1 MRGSLDS
8 PPIVVDGSR
17 LRAILLA
24 AGSLSFVLG
33 GFYVIARSGGLAGL
47 VPTLFF
53 SLTGVVALW
62 MVLEPPRLEIGPD
75 GIAQRVLGRTH
86 RLAWSDIHDFR
97 PASVG
102 VGARAVG
109 FDYLNERPKSGRLRR
124 LTAAI
129 TGVEGMLQPGYELE
143 PHRLADLLNHA
154 RERWLA
160 QEGATAAV
168 QVPAV
173 NAGFAGARMNRVVFW
188 RCWGLVAA
196 LAVALWL
203 APGLGRSA
211 PYVAWVLGARLYAVR
226 LQDIGRSGWW
236 QLVLYGAQAATVAL
250 AHEAGWDL
258 RTVGLALALA
268 VQAVFTTGLGALPG
282 EAQANRFGPA
292 PGQPTALG
300 LAEAFR

>member
-1 MRGSLDS
+1 LRGSLKS
-8 PPIVVDGSR
+8 PPIVVEGSR
-17 LRAILLA
+17 ARAILLL

-33 GFYVIARSGGLAGL
+33 GLYVVARSGGLAGL

-53 SLTGVVALW
+53 SLTGALALW
-62 MVLEPPRLEIGPD
+62 MVLEPPRLEVGPA

-86 RLAWSDIHDFR
+86 RLGWADIHDFR

-102 VGARAVG
+102 IGARAVG
-109 FDYLNERPKSGRLRR
+109 FDYLEQRPTRGWLRR
-124 LTAAI
+124 LSAAI
-129 TGVEGMLQPGYELE
+129 TGVEGMLQPGYELG
-143 PHRLADLLNHA
+143 PHRLADLLNQA

-160 QEGATAAV
+160 SEGAKVTVA
-168 QVPAV
+168 VPAV
-173 NAGFAGARMNRVVFW
+173 NAGFAGARMSRVVFW

-196 LAVALWL
+196 LAAALWL

-211 PYVAWVLGARLYAVR
+211 PYVALVLAARLYAVR

-236 QLVLYGAQAATVAL
+236 QLGLYSAQGAMVAL
-250 AHEAGWDL
+250 AAAAGWDL
-258 RTVGLALALA
+258 KTIGLALALA
-268 VQAVFTTGLGALPG
+268 VQATFTLGLGALPG
-282 EAQANRFGPA
+282 EAGANRFGPA

>member
-1 MRGSLDS
+1 LRGSLDS

-17 LRAILLA
+17 VRAILLA
-24 AGSLSFVLG
+24 AASLSFVLG
-33 GFYVIARSGGLAGL
+33 GLYVVAQSGGLAGL

-53 SLTGVVALW
+53 SLTGAVALW

-86 RLAWSDIHDFR
+86 RLSWADIHDFR

-102 VGARAVG
+102 IGARAVG
-109 FDYLNERPKSGRLRR
+109 FDYLEERRKSGRLRR
-124 LTAAI
+124 LSAAI

-154 RERWLA
+154 RERWIDNEA
-160 QEGATAAV
+160 AAV
-168 QVPAV
+168 AVPAA
-173 NAGFAGARMNRVVFW
+173 NPGFAGARMNRVVFW

-211 PYVAWVLGARLYAVR
+211 PYVAWVLAARLYAVR

-236 QLVLYGAQAATVAL
+236 QIGLYGAQGATVAL
-250 AHEAGWDL
+250 AAAAGWDFK
-258 RTVGLALALA
+258 TVGLALALA
-268 VQAVFTTGLGALPG
+268 VQAAFTLWLGAVPG
-282 EAQANRFGPA
+282 EAGANRFGPA